1 MKQEL
6 YKYTEVR
13 QVKYKEQRKPEKQF
27 FSAVFFFRLIADT
40 IDRNINITIFV
51 YVPAQRFKGMFY
63 FEIA

>member
-1 MKQEL
+1 VKQEL

-13 QVKYKEQRKPEKQF
+13 LVKYKEQRKPEKCF
-27 FSAVFFFRLIADT
+27 FSAVFLRLIADT
-40 IDRNINITIFV
+40 IDRNINIKIFV

>member
-1 MKQEL
+1 MKQEF

-13 QVKYKEQRKPEKQF
+13 LVKYKEQKKPEKWF
-27 FSAVFFFRLIADT
+27 FSPVFFRLITDM

-51 YVPAQRFKGMFY
+51 YVPAQCFKGMFY

>member
-13 QVKYKEQRKPEKQF
+13 LVKYKKQRKPEKYF
-27 FSAVFFFRLIADT
+27 FSAVFFRLIADT
-40 IDRNINITIFV
+40 IVRNINITIFV